1 MKIYYICEMKIYLS
15 ILACLLFSCSNSE
28 KKNPTN
34 IITETEFKTILKEL
48 HLAKASFEINKTANM
63 ENAKAELTA
72 AYFNI
77 YKKNQISKYDFTK
90 ALNYYSENPKKIEE
104 IYTDVLGALN
114 IEKSKLDQQ

>member
-1 MKIYYICEMKIYLS
+1 MKIYLS

-28 KKNPTN
+28 KKNPHN

-48 HLAKASFEINKTANM
+48 HLAEASFEINKTTNM
-63 ENAKAELTA
+63 ENAKIELTT

-77 YKKNQISKYDFTK
+77 YKKNQTSKNDFNK
-90 ALNYYSENPKKIEE
+90 ALNYYSENPKKMEK
-104 IYTDVLGALN
+104 IYTDILGALS

>member
-77 YKKNQISKYDFTK
+77 YKK
-90 ALNYYSENPKKIEE
+90 
-104 IYTDVLGALN
+104 
-114 IEKSKLDQQ
+114 KSNL